1 MHQLIRS
8 DFAYCVRCILLEFG
22 LFKFCLT
29 LLRIGWETEVRFH
42 CSMYSASRTAS
53 RLIVSSP
60 VVTGSAAIVP
70 SPVVQ
75 PAFRSPRRVTI
86 TLPYSTFQALQ
97 DRADG
102 EGRSLSNLA
111 AYLLESSL
119 NPAEGSQLGGEIS
132 RSSAN
137 GQVRSAG
144 FR

>member
-1 MHQLIRS
+1 LHQLIRS
-8 DFAYCVRCILLEFG
+8 DFAYCNSRIVFGQSLLE
-22 LFKFCLT
+22 LRLT
-29 LLRIGWETEVRFH
+29 LLRIGWESAVRFH
-42 CSMYSASRTAS
+42 RSMYSASRTTS
-53 RLIVSSP
+53 RLAVNSP
-60 VVTGSAAIVP
+60 VVSGSAAMAP

-86 TLPYSTFQALQ
+86 TLPYATFQDLQ

-119 NPAEGSQLGGEIS
+119 HPAEGTRPAGES
-132 RSSAN
+132 RRGADATA
-137 GQVRSAG
+137 RSAG